1 MIRANH
7 SFTVRLVLTVM
18 LSASIFAGA
27 SVYTP
32 STHAGGT
39 VPNNYKNGDGE
50 EDKITA
56 PSDSL
61 ETLLG
66 RFLMLLGELF

>member
-7 SFTVRLVLTVM
+7 PFTARLALTVM

-39 VPNNYKNGDGE
+39 TPNNYRNGEE
-50 EDKITA
+50 EDKGSA
-56 PSDSL
+56 PADGV